1 MSEITEKIHQLE
13 LDMKA
18 QEVRM
23 ELLEK
28 DKEKNTRLQAVFCVI
43 MSLAYIIGLV
53 MLMWSAIMP
62 ERAFP
67 IFTIALAFGIATIS
81 FGSLV
86 YCLKVDRRIKEVKET
101 QCRLEAR
108 LNKLVEEGEVYR

>member
-28 DKEKNTRLQAVFCVI
+28 DKEKNTNLQAVFCVI
-43 MSLAYIIGLV
+43 MSLAYITGLV

-67 IFTIALAFGIATIS
+67 ISTIALAFGIATIS
-81 FGSLV
+81 FGTIV
-86 YCLKVDRRIKEVKET
+86 YTLKVAKKIKEVRET
-101 QCRLEAR
+101 QDALEAR
-108 LNKLVEEGEVYR
+108 LDRLVKEGDDE